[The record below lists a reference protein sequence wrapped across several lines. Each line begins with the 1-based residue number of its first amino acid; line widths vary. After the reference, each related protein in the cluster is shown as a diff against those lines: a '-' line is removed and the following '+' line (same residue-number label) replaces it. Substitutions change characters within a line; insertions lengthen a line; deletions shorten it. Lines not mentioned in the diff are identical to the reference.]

1 MEVVKPRSETIF
13 GFLQKGWLVDQGI
26 REWGCGKTDTGIG
39 GIVHGIEALEE
50 SEAQN
55 EVETWATVPANVIDN
70 EVDEASSTTNLV
82 IEVTR
87 PDLGVRCE
95 SVGIL

>member
-1 MEVVKPRSETIF
+1 M
-13 GFLQKGWLVDQGI
+13 
-26 REWGCGKTDTGIG
+26 GCGKTDTGIG

-50 SEAQN
+50 SEAQD
-55 EVETWATVPANVIDN
+55 EVDTCTTGHASVHDN
-70 EVDEASSTTNLV
+70 EVDNASSTTNQM
-82 IEVTR
+82 IEGTR

>member
-1 MEVVKPRSETIF
+1 M
-13 GFLQKGWLVDQGI
+13 
-26 REWGCGKTDTGIG
+26 GCGKTDTGIG

-50 SEAQN
+50 RGAQD
-55 EVETWATVPANVIDN
+55 EVETCITVPPAHAYDI
-70 EVDEASSTTNLV
+70 EVHNAIVTTNHI
-82 IEVTR
+82 IEGTR

>member
-1 MEVVKPRSETIF
+1 M
-13 GFLQKGWLVDQGI
+13 
-26 REWGCGKTDTGIG
+26 GCSKTDTRIG

-50 SEAQN
+50 SEAQDEVDTCTTVRAPVDDN
-55 EVETWATVPANVIDN
+55 EIDN
-70 EVDEASSTTNLV
+70 ASSTTNLI
-82 IEVTR
+82 IEGTR

>member
-1 MEVVKPRSETIF
+1 M
-13 GFLQKGWLVDQGI
+13 
-26 REWGCGKTDTGIG
+26 GCGKTDTGIG
-39 GIVHGIEALEE
+39 GIVYGIEALEE
-50 SEAQN
+50 SEAQD
-55 EVETWATVPANVIDN
+55 EGETVRANALDN

>member
-1 MEVVKPRSETIF
+1 MKF
-13 GFLQKGWLVDQGI
+13 GPILVDQGI

-39 GIVHGIEALEE
+39 GIVHRIEALEE
-50 SEAQN
+50 SVAQD
-55 EVETWATVPANVIDN
+55 EVETCTTVSALVRDN
-70 EVDEASSTTNLV
+70 EVDDVSFTTNL
-82 IEVTR
+82 IIKGTR